1 MNSTGLRS
9 AAGCWYSSLVND
21 DERAQLQ
28 ATEAFISSYFAA
40 ASQVEIDAAEAALR
54 ARSSGAVEH
63 GANVC
68 TSRTGEGA
76 WFGGLRAVPRGIRSA
91 ELFGESHANRL
102 IRLAHLE
109 LALPV
114 PHPGGGG
121 QTRVVPVIGP
131 DLRRPVEADGVHA
144 EPPCDTLYREL
155 AIWAQLAMLAAGSS
169 HIPEI
174 VEGMTFTLARLAA
187 GWPTRTWDAWSDA
200 EPTVEAPRIAPM
212 QHLFTK
218 QQAPIALRLFEDT
231 CVVAFPSAIIVAR
244 LRDGKVLRAI
254 DTNDAECLAIPTP
267 SLALVKGDVETA
279 ATWDV
284 RAAAMEATRHSLEAV
299 GGDASTY
306 DFSDLPEDA
315 SVQATC
321 IFALDLA
328 KGTWIARPEADATP
342 GVWFDESLERSY
354 LFDDRGRSIRLRD
367 LSDYPT
373 IVAFS
378 PDHRFV
384 WVEDKHG
391 SGGVFRARDGAL
403 VTMRPSTNDSLGGL
417 PRLTAAGALAAAHED
432 WHPAKKQEAVAL
444 VRTPRGAWM
453 SFGEGVVSADWT
465 PFLVLDGASRV
476 AAFDTHGTRLALS
489 DGKTLRV
496 IDVASPTPRE
506 LLRWPLAACTE
517 AVKRVRAARK
527 KRR

>member
-1 MNSTGLRS
+1 M
-9 AAGCWYSSLVND
+9 ND
-21 DERAQLQ
+21 DDRAQLQ
-28 ATEAFISSYFAA
+28 TTEDFISSYFAA
-40 ASQVEIDAAEAALR
+40 ASQVDIDAAEAALR
-54 ARSSGAVEH
+54 ARSAGAVEH
-63 GANVC
+63 GANVQ
-68 TSRTGEGA
+68 TSRSGEGA

-91 ELFGESHANRL
+91 ELFGETQANRL

-109 LALPV
+109 LVESV

-121 QTRVVPVIGP
+121 RTRVVPVIGP
-131 DLRRPVEADGVHA
+131 DLRRPVAADGVHA

-155 AIWAQLAMLAAGSS
+155 ASWAHLATRAAGSS
-169 HIPEI
+169 HISEI
-174 VEGMTFTLARLAA
+174 VEGLTFALARLAA

-200 EPTVEAPRIAPM
+200 EPAVEVPRIAPM
-212 QHLFTK
+212 QDLFTK
-218 QQAPIALRLFEDT
+218 QQPPIALRLFEDT
-231 CVVAFPSAIIVAR
+231 CAVAFPSAIIVAR

-267 SLALVKGDVETA
+267 SLALVKGDVETG
-279 ATWDV
+279 ATFDV
-284 RAAAMEATRHSLEAV
+284 RAVAMEATRRSLEAV
-299 GGDASTY
+299 FGDASTY
-306 DFSDLPEDA
+306 DFSNLPETE

-321 IFALDLA
+321 VFALDLA
-328 KGTWIARPEADATP
+328 NGAWIARPKSDATP
-342 GVWFDESLERSY
+342 GVWFNESLERSY
-354 LFDDRGRSIRLRD
+354 LVGDRGRSIRLRD

-373 IVAFS
+373 IVGFS

-391 SGGVFRARDGAL
+391 SGGVFRTRDGAL
-403 VTMRPSTNDSLGGL
+403 VTMRPGTNANLGGL
-417 PRLTAAGALAAAHED
+417 PRLTAAGALAVAREE
-432 WHPAKKQEAVAL
+432 WSPSKKQEAAAL
-444 VRTPRGAWM
+444 VRTPRGTWM

-496 IDVASPTPRE
+496 IDIASPTPRE

-517 AVKRVRAARK
+517 AVKRVRAGRK
-527 KRR
+527 KPKGKSPRLA